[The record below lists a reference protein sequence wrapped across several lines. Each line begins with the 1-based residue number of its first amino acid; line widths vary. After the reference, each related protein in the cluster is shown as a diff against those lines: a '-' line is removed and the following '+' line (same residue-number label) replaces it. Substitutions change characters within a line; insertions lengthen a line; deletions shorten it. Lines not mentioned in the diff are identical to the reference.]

1 MTEHHQYKERP
12 RHAVTAWL
20 CALSA
25 VTGDMRAAEGHMLEL
40 LAWCA
45 FTLDP
50 QMRVEVPHA

>member
-1 MTEHHQYKERP
+1 MEREYKERP

-25 VTGDMRAAEGHMLEL
+25 VIGDMRAAEGHMLEL